1 MAEIIAKRYG
11 QALFDL
17 AKEKERLAETAA
29 EADLIRG
36 LWNDNRELQEVMAR
50 PAVSAEA
57 KKKVWK
63 ELLSEQASS
72 DMLGLLFLLTDKGR
86 LEYLPQILE
95 VYDQLRKEED
105 REATAYVRTALPLTQ
120 EREERLRETLG
131 RILGKKVTTEVTV
144 DEDLMGGLVVRVGDK
159 LFDSSLKTRLETLS
173 KNLMKLNLNDETNT
187 EVMP

>member
-36 LWNDNRELQEVMAR
+36 LWNDNRDLQEVMAR
-50 PAVSAEA
+50 PEVSAEA

-95 VYDQLRKEED
+95 VYDQLSKEED
-105 REATAYVRTALPLTQ
+105 
-120 EREERLRETLG
+120 REERLRETLG